1 MNDFYEFNIAKEIL
15 LALEKLGY
23 KNPTEVQKKVVPLV
37 LKNKDII
44 VESQTGSGKTGAFAI
59 PICERV
65 EIENSNPQAL
75 ILTPTR
81 ELAVQIKEDISN
93 IGRFKKVRCTA
104 IFGKQVFS
112 SQVRE
117 LKQRIHVV
125 VGTPGRT
132 LDHIERGTIN
142 LNGINYLVIDEA
154 DEMLNMGFIDQVKH
168 IINRLP
174 KKRVTMLFSA
184 TMSEK
189 IQTLCHEYMKDPAV
203 INIKAEKPITEKI
216 KDYYYIVEG
225 KDKFDLLKKIIYK
238 ENPDSAM
245 IFCNTRNSVETLSSI
260 LIDKGIPCTS
270 IHGGM
275 LQQDRL
281 NVVKSFSRG
290 EFIFLVATDIA
301 ARGID
306 IANIT
311 HVINYDLPFEKE
323 SYVHRI
329 GRTGRGENSGKAI
342 SFVTPKQCRFLNEIE
357 EYIGRTIDKG
367 QLPEL
372 RDIET
377 GKNLFNERLKD
388 KPKLKKE
395 KSFELNKNISKIYIN
410 AGKKKK
416 IRNVDIVGTIS
427 NINGVES
434 EDIGIIDIQDNL
446 SYVDILNGKGS
457 LVIEALREK
466 TIKGKKIRCER
477 AEK

>member
-15 LALEKLGY
+15 LSLEKLGY

-44 VESQTGSGKTGAFAI
+44 VESQTGSGKTAAFAI

-104 IFGKQVFS
+104 IFGKQIFS

-142 LNGINYLVIDEA
+142 LSGINYLVIDEA
-154 DEMLNMGFIDQVKH
+154 DEMLNMGFIDQVKN
-168 IINRLP
+168 IINKLP
-174 KKRVTMLFSA
+174 PKRVTMLFSA

-189 IQTLCHEYMKDPAV
+189 IQILCHEYMKDPEV

-225 KDKFDLLKKIIYK
+225 KDKFDLLKKIIYT

-245 IFCNTRNSVETLSSI
+245 IFCNTRNSVETLFSI
-260 LIDKGIPCTS
+260 LRDKGFSCVS

-281 NVVKSFSRG
+281 NVIKSFSRG
-290 EFIFLVATDIA
+290 EFTFLVATDIA

-306 IANIT
+306 IANVT

-329 GRTGRGENSGKAI
+329 GRTGRGENNGKAI
-342 SFVTPKQCRFLNEIE
+342 SFVTPNQCRFLNEIE
-357 EYIGRTIDKG
+357 EYIERTINKA

-372 RDIET
+372 RDIEV
-377 GKNLFNERLKD
+377 GKNLFNERLKN

-395 KSFELNKNISKIYIN
+395 KSFELNKNILKIYIN

-446 SYVDILNGKGS
+446 SYIDILNGKGS

-466 TIKGKKIRCER
+466 TMKGKKIRCER
-477 AEK
+477 AER